1 MPKTQEKNQP
11 SSVAKFWNIV
21 TDETSDSAEITLYGD
36 IVSDQPRDFW
46 TGQAIEGNFIT
57 PQAFADDLAKCQR
70 KNHVTVRLN
79 SCGGD
84 LFTGIAIH
92 NALKGLSAQKTV
104 IVEGIA
110 ASAASVIMC
119 AGDSV
124 EVYPGSIVMIHGV
137 SSFMYDLVN
146 LQDLKKMVK
155 AMDTMENAVAAI
167 YARKTGKETGDLRN
181 LMTRET
187 WMTGQEAIDA
197 GFADVLLDG
206 EITNRLKLV
215 ASAAG
220 KFSLKAGELTLSP
233 DFRQSIPDKFRIFV
247 VNAVNET
254 VSPEEGE
261 EEGTGEHEPALPP
274 APSPE
279 SDREPLPGEDHGE
292 AESENG
298 GTPPEAETT
307 PAPGSGETGEA
318 GTEDEREP
326 GQESPEDL
334 ESRLARVESELSQ
347 ARNERDEL
355 KRRLGAADPGNS
367 APSSSSSLPSASVP
381 SDSPPVPDAETI
393 RAQAMQEERQR
404 IAEIDSI
411 AGNIDPQ
418 LVHEAKFGA
427 SPMTARDLAFRAMQ
441 TAQFGGQGYM
451 AARLADFSAG
461 GAGDVSAS
469 PGGGDPAAARK
480 ERLHAAIEAGKKAS
494 KYNQ

>member
-1 MPKTQEKNQP
+1 MPKSQEKNQT
-11 SSVAKFWNIV
+11 SSVMKFWNIV
-21 TDETSDSAEITLYGD
+21 TDESSDSAEITLYGD

-46 TGQAIEGNFIT
+46 TGQAIDGNFIT
-57 PQAFADDLAKCQR
+57 PQAFADDLAKC
-70 KNHVTVRLN
+70 KKKSHVSVRLN

-137 SSFMYDLVN
+137 SSFLYDMVN
-146 LQDLKKMVK
+146 LSDLKKMVK

-167 YARKTGKETGDLRN
+167 YARKTGKETGELRN

-187 WMTGQEAIDA
+187 WMTGQESIDS
-197 GFADVLLDG
+197 GFADTLLDG

-220 KFSLKAGELTLSP
+220 KFSLKAGDLTISP
-233 DFRQSIPDKFRIFV
+233 DLKQVIPDKFKLSV
-247 VNAVNET
+247 VNET
-254 VSPEEGE
+254 AVPDVGGEGGTESPTPEPVPECDPGDESGLEPKDGKEGAAEPGLTESSEDMENRLSRAE
-261 EEGTGEHEPALPP
+261 EELAL
-274 APSPE
+274 
-279 SDREPLPGEDHGE
+279 
-292 AESENG
+292 
-298 GTPPEAETT
+298 
-307 PAPGSGETGEA
+307 
-318 GTEDEREP
+318 
-326 GQESPEDL
+326 
-334 ESRLARVESELSQ
+334 

-355 KRRLGAADPGNS
+355 KKRLDSSATDNSIPGDPTS
-367 APSSSSSLPSASVP
+367 SVSSSDV
-381 SDSPPVPDAETI
+381 ETI

-404 IAEIDSI
+404 LAEIDSI

-418 LVHEAKFGA
+418 LVKEAKFGA
-427 SPMTARDLAFRAMQ
+427 KPMNARELAFRAMQ
-441 TAQFGGQGYM
+441 TEQFGGSSYLS
-451 AARLADFSAG
+451 ARRDDFSAG
-461 GAGDVSAS
+461 GAGTVSAN
-469 PGGGDPAAARK
+469 PGGDDPASIRN